1 MERPTGLILALT
13 VFLASTALA
22 QDEQVTDYDRFR
34 LWNDCQPV
42 SLLAGF
48 EPVEDGE
55 AAGLTV
61 EAIETAVRSRLR
73 AARVYDASAGPHVY
87 VYVHVV
93 GSAFHLSFDF
103 LKRFI
108 DSGSYTLDYAI
119 GWQTGATGTHSYD
132 PGFILGGVSQA
143 TDAFIDEYLRVN
155 ADACW

>member
-1 MERPTGLILALT
+1 MERPTGLVLALT
-13 VFLASTALA
+13 VFLGSAALA
-22 QDEQVTDYDRFR
+22 QEEQVTDFDRFQ

-42 SLLAGF
+42 SLLAGM
-48 EPVEDGE
+48 EPEEAGE
-55 AAGLTV
+55 TAGLTV

-93 GSAFHLSFDF
+93 GPAFHMSFDF
-103 LKRFI
+103 FRRFI
-108 DSGSYTLDYAI
+108 DSDSYTLVYAI
-119 GWQTGATGTHSYD
+119 SWQTGATGTHSDD

-155 ADACW
+155 ADACS

>member
-1 MERPTGLILALT
+1 MERLTGLILALS

-22 QDEQVTDYDRFR
+22 QEEHVTNFDRFQ

-42 SLLAGF
+42 NLLAGL
-48 EPVEDGE
+48 EPGE
-55 AAGLTV
+55 AGDTAGLTV

-73 AARVYDASAGPHVY
+73 AARVYDASAGPHIY

-103 LKRFI
+103 FKRFF
-108 DSGSYTLDYAI
+108 DSGTYTLDYAI
-119 GWQTGATGTHSYD
+119 SWQTGATGTHSDD

-155 ADACW
+155 ADACS